1 MNSKVWLIVFGV
13 FAALL
18 IGASGLFAFSKYK
31 EYSDAD
37 SSWNTKVGT
46 IESLEARVPYPNDE
60 NEEAIKKQ
68 VVEYDGAVKGLF
80 ESLNTFQKPLRTE
93 LKSTEFQQLVKTR
106 VEAFRPFAQ
115 AGGMAVE
122 TVEEFQL
129 GFERYSSNL
138 PPPTMVAIL
147 DYELDAIDNMLR
159 ELVTAGVS
167 SMGTFERDLIP
178 GEAAG
183 SEPDI
188 EGVVVH
194 KYPVRL
200 RFVAPHDS
208 FQSFVNRIAN
218 DDNYFYIVRVL
229 KVKNQVTDGAPKLT
243 SEDGSAFPV
252 FEDLSTKQVA
262 GYEMLLEW
270 GYGTDSEEAVEEKAK
285 DAGFT
290 PASKDARVIM
300 GQEQLEVFMIIDIA
314 RFVNPDDVVAKEKP
328 VVDDKK
334 KTRKR

>member
-13 FAALL
+13 FSAVL
-18 IGASGLFAFSKYK
+18 IGGSGFFAFSKYK

-46 IESLEARVPYPNDE
+46 IESLEARVPYPNEE
-60 NEEAIKKQ
+60 NEAAVKKQ
-68 VVEYDGAVKGLF
+68 AVEYDAAVKGLF
-80 ESLNTFQKPLRTE
+80 ESLNTFQKPLRE
-93 LKSTEFQQLVKTR
+93 LENTAFQQLVKKR
-106 VEAFRPFAQ
+106 VEEFREFAQ
-115 AGGMAVE
+115 AGGMAVD

-129 GFERYSSNL
+129 GFDRYSATL
-138 PPPTMVAIL
+138 PPPELVSIL
-147 DYELDAIDNMLR
+147 DYELDAIDNLLR
-159 ELVTAGVS
+159 ELVTAGVT
-167 SMGTFERDLIP
+167 SMGTFERDVIP
-178 GEAAG
+178 GEVAG
-183 SEPDI
+183 TEANE

-218 DDNYFYIVRVL
+218 DENYFYIVRVL
-229 KVKNQVTDGAPKLT
+229 KVKNQVTEGAPKLT

-252 FEDLSTKQVA
+252 FEDQSTKQVA

-270 GYGTDSEEAVEEKAK
+270 GYGTESEEAVQEKAK
-285 DAGFT
+285 AAGFT

-300 GQEQLEVFMIIDIA
+300 GQEQLEVFMIVDIA
-314 RFVNPDDVVAKEKP
+314 RFVNPDDVVAKEK
-328 VVDDKK
+328 VAEDDKK

>member
-13 FAALL
+13 FSAVL
-18 IGASGLFAFSKYK
+18 IGGSGFFAFSKYK
-31 EYSDAD
+31 EYSEAD

-46 IESLEARVPYPNDE
+46 IESLEARVPYPNEE
-60 NEEAIKKQ
+60 NEAAVKKQ
-68 VVEYDGAVKGLF
+68 AVEYDAAVKGLY
-80 ESLNTFQKPLRTE
+80 ESLNTFQKPLRE
-93 LKSTEFQQLVKTR
+93 LENTAFQQLVKKR
-106 VEAFRPFAQ
+106 VEEFREFAQ
-115 AGGMAVE
+115 AGGMAVD

-129 GFERYSSNL
+129 GFERYSATL
-138 PPPTMVAIL
+138 PPPELVSIL

-159 ELVTAGVS
+159 ELVTAGVT

-178 GEAAG
+178 GEVSGTEAN
-183 SEPDI
+183 E

-218 DDNYFYIVRVL
+218 DENYFYIVRVL
-229 KVKNQVTDGAPKLT
+229 KVKNQVTEGAPKLT
-243 SEDGSAFPV
+243 AEDGSAFPV
-252 FEDLSTKQVA
+252 YEDQSTKQVA

-270 GYGTDSEEAVEEKAK
+270 GYGTESEEAVQEKAK
-285 DAGFT
+285 AAGFT

-300 GQEQLEVFMIIDIA
+300 GQEQLEVFMIVDIA
-314 RFVNPDDVVAKEKP
+314 RFVNPDDVVAKEK
-328 VVDDKK
+328 VAEDDKK

>member
-13 FAALL
+13 FSALL
-18 IGASGLFAFSKYK
+18 IGGSGFFAVSKYK

-37 SSWNTKVGT
+37 SSWNTKVGA
-46 IESLEARVPYPNDE
+46 IESLEARVPYPNEE
-60 NEEAIKKQ
+60 NEEAVKKQ
-68 VVEYDGAVKGLF
+68 AVEYDAAVKGLF
-80 ESLNTFQKPLRTE
+80 ESLNTFQKPLRSE
-93 LKSTEFQQLVKTR
+93 LENTAFQQLVKKR
-106 VEAFRPFAQ
+106 VEEFREFAQ
-115 AGGMAVE
+115 AGGMAVD
-122 TVEEFQL
+122 TAEEFQL
-129 GFERYSSNL
+129 GFERYSATL
-138 PPPTMVAIL
+138 PPPAMVSIL

-159 ELVTAGVS
+159 ELVTAGVT
-167 SMGTFERDLIP
+167 SMVTFDRDLIP
-178 GEAAG
+178 GEASGA
-183 SEPDI
+183 EVNN

-218 DDNYFYIVRVL
+218 DENYFYIVRVL
-229 KVKNQVTDGAPKLT
+229 KVKNQVIEGAPKLT

-252 FEDLSTKQVA
+252 FEDLKTKQVA

-270 GYGTDSEEAVEEKAK
+270 GYGTDSEDAVQEKAK
-285 DAGFT
+285 AAGFT

-300 GQEQLEVFMIIDIA
+300 GQEQLEVFMIVDIA
-314 RFVNPDDVVAKEKP
+314 RFVNPDDVVAKEKAP
-328 VVDDKK
+328 ADTKK